1 MSVNNMQEYLSGQNH
16 PQHTLVTRVIEGFET
31 PDFRSNFDKWPLTG
45 QTPVSEEGRGKV
57 AAMLKQQG
65 VNVKG
70 LLKAAPVKEEVP
82 ELLNSA
88 GKLQVFTPYLHIV
101 LLTNMGILLSDS

>member
-1 MSVNNMQEYLSGQNH
+1 M
-16 PQHTLVTRVIEGFET
+16 
-31 PDFRSNFDKWPLTG
+31 
-45 QTPVSEEGRGKV
+45 

-101 LLTNMGILLSDS
+101 LLINVGILLSDS